1 MTCRRSLNKYTCD
14 QHLSKRSG
22 SRAHAVH
29 QWCCSLH
36 CLKAKSVGLCS
47 RHLSRHQEQNLP
59 RWHPSVNFHVLNHY
73 VTDLNLM
80 HTQTRVL
87 CYKKVDHLY
96 CTILY
101 MVILY
106 FIMVLCLI
114 SKTSRNY
121 PISTYTTLGQTKQE
135 CKNDTFISLRI
146 TLAVIIYLCNQVNNT
161 N

>member
-1 MTCRRSLNKYTCD
+1 
-14 QHLSKRSG
+14 
-22 SRAHAVH
+22 
-29 QWCCSLH
+29 
-36 CLKAKSVGLCS
+36 
-47 RHLSRHQEQNLP
+47 
-59 RWHPSVNFHVLNHY
+59 
-73 VTDLNLM
+73 M

-106 FIMVLCLI
+106 FIMVLHLSFLKLPLI
-114 SKTSRNY
+114 IQSLLTQLWGKLNR
-121 PISTYTTLGQTKQE
+121 E

-146 TLAVIIYLCNQVNNT
+146 TLAVIIHLCNQLNNT